1 MSNEINIVWFRN
13 DLRVIDNPAL
23 FEAAKSGNI
32 LPIYILDDSI
42 AEEFKIGSASRY
54 WLHNSLE
61 SLNKSLVSKLNVYCG
76 NSKDIL
82 LSIINRNEFSVKSI
96 FYNKIFEP
104 WHIKN
109 DAKIEEALKAIGIK
123 VKSFNASLLWDP
135 EEVKKFD
142 GNIYKVFTPFYRN
155 GCANAKS
162 PRQPLPIPPKISII
176 SDVQPQ
182 TKISDL
188 KLLPRIKWYKE
199 IEETWEIGEQA
210 AQNKLQYFLDNNIA
224 SYKENRNYPSK
235 INISRLSPHLHF
247 GEISPNQIYYA
258 AQLELAKYPANSP
271 DIDCFLSEIAWRE
284 FSYYLLYHFPELPVK
299 NFQSKFDNFPWNSNS
314 EALDAWKRGMTGY
327 PIVDAGMRQ
336 LWQTGFMHN
345 RVRMIVASF
354 LIKNLL
360 IHWREGAKWFWD
372 CLVDA
377 DLASNS
383 ASWQWV
389 AGSGADAAPYFRIF
403 NPVLQGEKFD
413 PDGIYIRQF
422 VPELSKLP
430 NQYLFKPWESP
441 SEVLKAAGVA
451 LGKTYPLPIVDM
463 KISRDRALSAYK
475 TL

>member
-1 MSNEINIVWFRN
+1 MNNDINIVWFRN
-13 DLRVIDNPAL
+13 DLRVSDNPAV
-23 FEAAKSGNI
+23 FEAAKSRNI
-32 LPIYILDDSI
+32 LPIYILDDTI
-42 AEEFKIGSASRY
+42 TEKFKIGSASRY
-54 WLHNSLE
+54 WLHHSLE
-61 SLNKSLVSKLNVYCG
+61 SLNKSLGNKLNVYYG
-76 NSKDIL
+76 NSNDIL
-82 LSIINRNEFSVKSI
+82 RAIINRNKFSVKSI

-109 DAKIEEALKAIGIK
+109 DTEIEAVLKALGVEI
-123 VKSFNASLLWDP
+123 KSFNASLLWDP
-135 EEVKKFD
+135 EKIKKSD

-155 GCANAKS
+155 CYVNAKH
-162 PRQPLPIPPKISII
+162 PREPLPIPPKMSII
-176 SDVQPQ
+176 YDVENH

-188 KLLPRIKWYKE
+188 NLLPHIKWYQV

-210 AQNKLQYFLDNNIA
+210 AQNKLQYFVDNNIV

-235 INISRLSPHLHF
+235 PNISRLSPHLHF

-258 AQLELAKYPANSP
+258 AQLELEKYPANSS

-314 EALDAWKRGMTGY
+314 EVLDAWKRGMTGY
-327 PIVDAGMRQ
+327 PIIDAGMRQ

-354 LIKNLL
+354 LVKNLL
-360 IHWREGAKWFWD
+360 IHWKEGAKWFWD

-403 NPVLQGEKFD
+403 NPILQGEKFD
-413 PDGIYIRQF
+413 PDGLYTRQF

-430 NQYLFKPWESP
+430 NKYLFKPWESS
-441 SEVLKAAGVA
+441 SEILKAAGVV
-451 LGKTYPLPIVDM
+451 LDKTYPLPIIDL
-463 KISRDRALSAYK
+463 KNSRDIALSAYK
-475 TL
+475 AL